1 MTTPEKKKQNEKPRN
16 LSLRQK
22 SHARM
27 AAVQGLYRLK
37 VMDEHVS
44 TDKLI
49 ADVLASWED
58 SKRETDPE
66 FKAEEDPDKAFLKKL
81 ICGAVPELD
90 KLNATFVPHLASDW
104 KIERMSPLLISILQ
118 SATYELMY
126 HDNLAPH
133 IIVDEYVALTG
144 EFFDAGEQNFM
155 HGILQVLTKELRP

>member
-1 MTTPEKKKQNEKPRN
+1 MNAPKKDKPKN

-37 VMDEHVS
+37 VMNEHVA
-44 TDKLI
+44 TGRLME
-49 ADVLASWED
+49 DVLASWED

-66 FKAEEDPDKAFLKKL
+66 FKASEDPDKAFLKKL

-90 KLNATFVPHLASDW
+90 RINSLIMPHLAADW
-104 KIERMSPLLISILQ
+104 KMDRMSPLLVSILQ
-118 SATYELMY
+118 SATYELIY
-126 HDNLAPH
+126 HDNLAPS

-144 EFFDAGEQNFM
+144 EFFDTGEQNFV
-155 HGILQVLTKELRP
+155 HGILQVLAKELRP